1 MTYSKRESILKM
13 AGVFLASF
21 ILIGVFLLPY
31 FAYIFGR
38 DIPFSRTTLDIGNL
52 LWPLAIFAVLLYEDN
67 KEKLGIWRNPNLGMK
82 LKTAILSLVL
92 GVLWQLIIL
101 LLTSLFDAPYT
112 DAREPYTLATLIL
125 HIFSFSIIAPIA
137 EELFLRKWYISMME
151 RASFGKTAIVIS
163 NALIFYAAHVGTGV
177 WRFDTLIMAVILCL
191 MYMRTR
197 DVRYCVITHVTCN
210 LLGIFSAYY
219 FV

>member
-1 MTYSKRESILKM
+1 MTYSKKECIFKM
-13 AGVFLASF
+13 TRVFLASF
-21 ILIGVFLLPY
+21 ILMCVFLLPY

-52 LWPLAIFAVLLYEDN
+52 LWPLAIFAVLLDEEK
-67 KEKLGIWRNPNLGMK
+67 KEKLGIWRNPNLGMN
-82 LKTAILSLVL
+82 LKAATLSLAL
-92 GVLWQLIIL
+92 GILWQLIIF
-101 LLTSLFDAPYT
+101 LLTSLFDAPSI
-112 DAREPYTLATLIL
+112 AHREPYTLASLIL
-125 HIFSFSIIAPIA
+125 HIFSFSIIGPIA

-151 RASFGKTAIVIS
+151 RASFGKIAIVVS

-177 WRFDTLIMAVILCL
+177 WRFDTLIMAVFLCL

-210 LLGIFSAYY
+210 LMGIISAYY

>member
-1 MTYSKRESILKM
+1 MT
-13 AGVFLASF
+13 GVFLTSF
-21 ILIGVFLLPY
+21 ILMGVFLLPY
-31 FAYIFGR
+31 FSYIFGR
-38 DIPFSRTTLDIGNL
+38 DIPFSRTTLDMGNL
-52 LWPLAIFAVLLYEDN
+52 LWPLAIFVVLLYEDK
-67 KEKLGIWRNPNLGMK
+67 KEKLGIWHNPILGMN
-82 LKTAILSLVL
+82 LKTAILSLAL

-101 LLTSLFDAPYT
+101 LLTSLFDTPNT
-112 DAREPYTLATLIL
+112 NSRESYTLATLIL
-125 HIFSFSIIAPIA
+125 HIFSFSIIGPIA

-151 RASFGKTAIVIS
+151 RASFSKTAIVVS
-163 NALIFYAAHVGTGV
+163 NALIFYVAHVGTGV
-177 WRFDTLIMAVILCL
+177 WRFDTLMMAVILCL

>member
-1 MTYSKRESILKM
+1 MTR
-13 AGVFLASF
+13 VFLASF
-21 ILIGVFLLPY
+21 ILMGVFLLPY

-38 DIPFSRTTLDIGNL
+38 DIPFSRTILDIGNL
-52 LWPLAIFAVLLYEDN
+52 LWPLAIFAVLLYEDK
-67 KEKLGIWRNPNLGMK
+67 KEKLGIWRYPSLGMN
-82 LKTAILSLVL
+82 LKTAILSLAL

-101 LLTSLFDAPYT
+101 HP
-112 DAREPYTLATLIL
+112 RESYTLATLIL
-125 HIFSFSIIAPIA
+125 HIFSFAIIGPIA
-137 EELFLRKWYISMME
+137 EELLLRKWYISVME
-151 RASFGKTAIVIS
+151 RASFGKIAIVVS

-177 WRFDTLIMAVILCL
+177 WRLDTLIMAVILCL

>member
-1 MTYSKRESILKM
+1 M
-13 AGVFLASF
+13 ARVFLASF
-21 ILIGVFLLPY
+21 ILMGVFLLPY
-31 FAYIFGR
+31 FVYIFGR

-52 LWPLAIFAVLLYEDN
+52 LWPLAIFAVLLYEDK
-67 KEKLGIWRNPNLGMK
+67 KEKLGIWRNPSLGMN
-82 LKTAILSLVL
+82 LKTVVLSLAL
-92 GVLWQLIIL
+92 GVLWQLITL
-101 LLTSLFDAPYT
+101 LLTSVFDAPNS
-112 DAREPYTLATLIL
+112 DSREPYTLAALIL
-125 HIFSFSIIAPIA
+125 HIFSFSIIGPIA

-151 RASFGKTAIVIS
+151 RASFNKAAIAVS

-177 WRFDTLIMAVILCL
+177 WRLDTLIMAVVLCL

-219 FV
+219 LV

>member
-1 MTYSKRESILKM
+1 MTYSKKECIFKM
-13 AGVFLASF
+13 TRVFLASF
-21 ILIGVFLLPY
+21 ILMCVFLLPY

-52 LWPLAIFAVLLYEDN
+52 LWPLAIFAVLLYED
-67 KEKLGIWRNPNLGMK
+67 KKGKLGIWRNPSLGMN
-82 LKTAILSLVL
+82 LKTAILSLAL
-92 GVLWQLIIL
+92 GVLWQFITL
-101 LLTSLFDAPYT
+101 LLTSLFDAANT
-112 DAREPYTLATLIL
+112 DPREPYTLATLIL
-125 HIFSFSIIAPIA
+125 HIF
-137 EELFLRKWYISMME
+137 
-151 RASFGKTAIVIS
+151 IVVS

-177 WRFDTLIMAVILCL
+177 WRLDTLIMAVILCL

>member
-1 MTYSKRESILKM
+1 MTYSKKECIFKM
-13 AGVFLASF
+13 TGVFLASF
-21 ILIGVFLLPY
+21 ILMGVFLLPY

-52 LWPLAIFAVLLYEDN
+52 LWPLAIFAVLLYED
-67 KEKLGIWRNPNLGMK
+67 KKGKLGIWRNPSLGMN
-82 LKTAILSLVL
+82 LKTAILSLAL
-92 GVLWQLIIL
+92 GALWQLIIL
-101 LLTSLFDAPYT
+101 LLTSLFDAPNT
-112 DAREPYTLATLIL
+112 DPREPYTLATLIL
-125 HIFSFSIIAPIA
+125 HIFSFAIIGPIA
-137 EELFLRKWYISMME
+137 EELLLRKWYISVME
-151 RASFGKTAIVIS
+151 RASFGKIAIVAS

-177 WRFDTLIMAVILCL
+177 WRLDTLIMAVILCL

>member
-1 MTYSKRESILKM
+1 M
-13 AGVFLASF
+13 ARVFLAFF
-21 ILIGVFLLPY
+21 ILMGVFLLPY

-38 DIPFSRTTLDIGNL
+38 DIPFSRITLDIGNL
-52 LWPLAIFAVLLYEDN
+52 LWALAIFAVLFYEDK
-67 KEKLGIWRNPNLGMK
+67 KEKLGIWRNPNLGMN
-82 LKTAILSLVL
+82 LKAATLSLAL
-92 GVLWQLIIL
+92 GILWQLIIF
-101 LLTSLFDAPYT
+101 LLTSLLDAPHT
-112 DAREPYTLATLIL
+112 DPREPYTQATLIL
-125 HIFSFSIIAPIA
+125 HIFSFSIIGPIA
-137 EELFLRKWYISMME
+137 EELFLRKWYISVME
-151 RASFGKTAIVIS
+151 RASFGKIAIVVS

-177 WRFDTLIMAVILCL
+177 WRLDTLIMAVVLCL

>member
-1 MTYSKRESILKM
+1 MTYSKRESIFKM

-38 DIPFSRTTLDIGNL
+38 DIPFSRITLDIGNL
-52 LWPLAIFAVLLYEDN
+52 LWALAIFAVLFYEDK
-67 KEKLGIWRNPNLGMK
+67 KEELGIWRNPNLGMN

-92 GVLWQLIIL
+92 GVLWQFIIL
-101 LLTSLFDAPYT
+101 LLTSLFDAPNT
-112 DAREPYTLATLIL
+112 DPREPYTLATLIL
-125 HIFSFSIIAPIA
+125 HIFSFSIIGPIA

-151 RASFGKTAIVIS
+151 RASFGKIAIVVS

-177 WRFDTLIMAVILCL
+177 WRLDTLMMAVVLCL

-219 FV
+219 LA

>member
-1 MTYSKRESILKM
+1 MTR
-13 AGVFLASF
+13 VFLASF
-21 ILIGVFLLPY
+21 ILMGVFLLPY
-31 FAYIFGR
+31 FSYIFGR

-52 LWPLAIFAVLLYEDN
+52 LWPLAIFAVLLYEDTT
-67 KEKLGIWRNPNLGMK
+67 EKFIICRNPSLELN
-82 LKTAILSLVL
+82 LKTTILSLTL

-101 LLTSLFDAPYT
+101 LLTSLFDAPNT
-112 DAREPYTLATLIL
+112 DPRESYTLATLIL
-125 HIFSFSIIAPIA
+125 HIFSFAIIGPIA
-137 EELFLRKWYISMME
+137 EELLLRKWYISVME
-151 RASFGKTAIVIS
+151 RASFGKIAIVVS
-163 NALIFYAAHVGTGV
+163 NALIFYAAHVATGV